1 MRRKLIAGNWKMHGS
16 LAANSVLLQEILA
29 DLPTQCDL
37 AVCVPAPYLAS
48 VGAQLVGTSV
58 ALGAQDISA
67 HASGAYTGE
76 VAGSMLRE
84 FACHYVIVGH
94 SERRTWH
101 AEKSDVVAR
110 KAKAA
115 LAVGLT
121 PIICLGETLVQ
132 REAGE
137 TAQVVGAQVS
147 AVLDTLTDEDLH
159 KIVLAYEPVWAIGT
173 GRNATPEMA
182 QEVHAMVRGQIAKR
196 NADAAQKVQIL
207 YGGSMKPENAQ
218 ALLVMPDIDGGLI
231 GGAALVAA
239 QFLAIARAAQP
250 VT

>member
-16 LAANSVLLQEILA
+16 LAANSALVQEILA
-29 DLPTQCDL
+29 ELPDHCDL
-37 AVCVPAPYLAS
+37 AVCVPTPYLANVQS
-48 VGAQLVGTSV
+48 QLTGSNL

-67 HASGAYTGE
+67 HAHGAYTGE

-84 FACHYVIVGH
+84 FGCHYVIVGH

-137 TAQVVGAQVS
+137 TAAVIGAQVA
-147 AVLDTLTDEDLH
+147 AVLDTLTGEDMH
-159 KIVLAYEPVWAIGT
+159 KIVIAYEPVWAIGT

-182 QEVHAMVRGQIAKR
+182 QEVHAMVRAQIAKS
-196 NADAAQKVQIL
+196 NADAAQKVKIL
-207 YGGSMKPENAQ
+207 YGGSMKPENAKN
-218 ALLVMPDIDGGLI
+218 LLAMPDIDGGLI

-239 QFLAIARAAQP
+239 QFLAIAQAAK
-250 VT
+250 TAD